1 MAQPQVR
8 TSMGVGTRTGNQG
21 LDGADGSRFV
31 SFCSGPSGGTCSEVG
46 TQEEWTGGNS
56 GCVLAALCV
65 GGADETRGERGVQGA
80 VGSGCADRVSVGDIR
95 PWIRR
100 GVWQCS
106 QQGACWGPLGHRCA
120 QGSGDGQWGPF
131 LGADGRT
138 QTWRRKEG
146 GANSP
151 TPQEAGVA
159 KVPCG
164 VQWQA
169 CSCLASGL
177 QEGPGA

>member
-1 MAQPQVR
+1 M
-8 TSMGVGTRTGNQG
+8 
-21 LDGADGSRFV
+21 
-31 SFCSGPSGGTCSEVG
+31 
-46 TQEEWTGGNS
+46 
-56 GCVLAALCV
+56 
-65 GGADETRGERGVQGA
+65 
-80 VGSGCADRVSVGDIR
+80 GSGCADRVSVSDIR
-95 PWIRR
+95 PRIRL